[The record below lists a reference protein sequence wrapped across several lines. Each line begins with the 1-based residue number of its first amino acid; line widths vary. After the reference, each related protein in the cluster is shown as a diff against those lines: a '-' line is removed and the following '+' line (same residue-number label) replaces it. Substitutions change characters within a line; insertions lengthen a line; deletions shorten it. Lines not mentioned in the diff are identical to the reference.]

1 MGRPSFKNDT
11 DFSPLGGAVTMTK
24 IPEFH
29 RIRRLP
35 PYVFEEVNRI
45 KARLRAEGTDIIDF
59 GMGNPDMPTPPHIIE
74 KLVETARAPR
84 TGRYSASKGISGLRK
99 AMAGYYDRRYGV
111 KLNPDTEVIATL
123 GSKEGFA
130 NLAQALTAPGDV
142 IICPNP
148 AYPIHAYGFI
158 MAGGVIR
165 HVPALSPEEYL
176 AGISRAV
183 KHSAPPPSVLIVSYP
198 SNPTAQWVDLDF
210 YKDVIALAK
219 KHDLLVLSDV
229 AYSEIYF
236 ENNPPPSI
244 LQVEGAMDI
253 AVEIN
258 SLSKTYAMA
267 GWRVGMVVGNARI
280 CAALARV
287 KSYLDYGAFTPI
299 QVAAAAAL
307 NGPQDCVDEIR
318 AIYKSRRDTLVKSM
332 KGAGWDIPAPPA
344 SMFAW
349 AQIPEAYREAGSML
363 FSKLLIEEA
372 GVAVAPGVG
381 FGEYG
386 EGFVR
391 IGLVENEHR
400 IRQAARNVK
409 KFITNAD
416 EILAKAANSPG
427 LYK

>member
-1 MGRPSFKNDT
+1 
-11 DFSPLGGAVTMTK
+11 MTHD
-24 IPEFH
+24 FH

-35 PYVFEEVNRI
+35 PYVFEQVNRL
-45 KARLRAEGTDIIDF
+45 KAGLRAQGVDIIDF
-59 GMGNPDMPTPPHIIE
+59 GMGNPDMPTPQHIVD
-74 KLVETARAPR
+74 KLVETVQKPK
-84 TGRYSASKGISGLRK
+84 THGYSASKGIQGLRR
-99 AMAGYYDRRYGV
+99 AMAGYYARRFDV
-111 KLNPDTEVIATL
+111 TLDPDKEVVVTL

-176 AGISRAV
+176 SGISRAV
-183 KHSAPPPSVLIVSYP
+183 RHSVPPPSVLIVSYP

-210 YKDVIALAK
+210 YKEIVALAK
-219 KHDLLVLSDV
+219 KHDMLVLSDI

-236 ENNPPPSI
+236 EDNPPPSI
-244 LQVEGAMDI
+244 LQVEGARDI
-253 AVEIN
+253 AVEVN

-267 GWRVGMVVGNARI
+267 GWRVGMVVGNERM
-280 CAALARV
+280 CSALARV

-299 QVAAAAAL
+299 QVAAATAL
-307 NGPQDCVDEIR
+307 NGPQDCVREIR
-318 AIYKSRRDTLVKSM
+318 DIYKARRDVLVSSM
-332 KGAGWDIPAPPA
+332 ARAGWDIPSPPA

-349 AQIPEAYREAGSML
+349 APIPEAYREAGSML
-363 FSKLLIEEA
+363 FAKLLIEEA
-372 GVAVAPGVG
+372 GVAVAPGLG

-386 EGFVR
+386 EGYVR

-409 KFITNAD
+409 RFLQQSGQILSRVRD
-416 EILAKAANSPG
+416 EAPEALRPETVR
-427 LYK
+427 

>member
-1 MGRPSFKNDT
+1 
-11 DFSPLGGAVTMTK
+11 MT
-24 IPEFH
+24 PDFH

-35 PYVFEEVNRI
+35 PYIFEEVNSL
-45 KARLRAEGTDIIDF
+45 KARLRAQGIDIIDF
-59 GMGNPDMPTPPHIIE
+59 GMGNPDMPTPDHIVE
-74 KLVETARAPR
+74 KLIETVRNPKAH
-84 TGRYSASKGISGLRK
+84 RYSVSKGVIGLRR
-99 AMAGYYDRRYGV
+99 AMAGYYDRRFGV
-111 KLNPDTEVIATL
+111 KLDPETEVVATL

-158 MAGGVIR
+158 MAEGVIR
-165 HVPALSPEEYL
+165 HVPALTPEAYL
-176 AGISRAV
+176 SGISRAV
-183 KHSAPPPSVLIVSYP
+183 GNSSPPPSVMIVSYP
-198 SNPTAQWVDLDF
+198 SNPTAQAVDLDF
-210 YKDVIALAK
+210 YKDAVKLAK
-219 KHDLLVLSDV
+219 KHDMLILSDV

-244 LQVEGAMDI
+244 LQVDGARDI
-253 AVEIN
+253 AVEVN

-267 GWRVGMVVGNARI
+267 GWRVGMVVGNARL

-307 NGPQDCVDEIR
+307 NGPQDCVEEIR
-318 AIYKSRRDTLVKSM
+318 NTYKRRRDVLVDSM
-332 KGAGWDIPAPPA
+332 ARAGWEIPSPPA

-349 AQIPEAYREAGSML
+349 APLPEAFREAGSML
-363 FSKLLIEEA
+363 FSKLLVEEA

-381 FGEYG
+381 FGEFG
-386 EGFVR
+386 EGYVR

-409 KFITNAD
+409 KF
-416 EILAKAANSPG
+416 LAQSGQVLSRARDAAAAEAR
-427 LYK
+427 

>member
-1 MGRPSFKNDT
+1 MH
-11 DFSPLGGAVTMTK
+11 DFHK
-24 IPEFH
+24 
-29 RIRRLP
+29 IRRLP
-35 PYVFEEVNRI
+35 PYVFEQVNRL
-45 KARLRAEGTDIIDF
+45 KAKLRAEGADIIDF
-59 GMGNPDMPTPPHIIE
+59 GMGNPDMPTPKHIVD
-74 KLVETARAPR
+74 KLIETARDPKS
-84 TGRYSASKGISGLRK
+84 GRYSASKGIPGLRR
-99 AMAGYYDRRYGV
+99 AMAGYYQKRFGV
-111 KLNPDTEVIATL
+111 TLDPETEVIATL

-158 MAGGVIR
+158 IAGGVIR

-176 AGISRAV
+176 SGISRAM
-183 KHSAPPPSVLIVSYP
+183 KHSAPPPSVLILSYP

-210 YKDVIALAK
+210 YKDAIKLAK
-219 KHDLLVLSDV
+219 QHELLVLSDI

-236 ENNPPPSI
+236 EDNPPPSV
-244 LQVEGAMDI
+244 LQVDGAKDI
-253 AVEIN
+253 AVEVN

-267 GWRVGMVVGNARI
+267 GWRVGMVVGNARV

-318 AIYKSRRDTLVKSM
+318 AIYKGRRDVLVKSM
-332 KGAGWDIPAPPA
+332 KGAGWDIPPPPA

-349 AQIPEAYREAGSML
+349 APIPESHRHLGSLEFATQLM
-363 FSKLLIEEA
+363 EEA
-372 GVAVAPGVG
+372 HVAVAPGVA

-386 EGFVR
+386 EGYVR

-400 IRQAARNVK
+400 IRQAARSVK
-409 KFITNAD
+409 RYLQGD
-416 EILAKAANSPG
+416 KAPQIKAP
-427 LYK
+427 KIAAAE

>member
-1 MGRPSFKNDT
+1 MIAD
-11 DFSPLGGAVTMTK
+11 
-24 IPEFH
+24 FH

-35 PYVFEEVNRI
+35 PYVFEEVNRL
-45 KARLRAEGTDIIDF
+45 KARLRGQGVDIIDF
-59 GMGNPDMPTPPHIIE
+59 GMGNPDMPTPPHIVD
-74 KLVETARAPR
+74 KLVETARDPKS
-84 TGRYSASKGISGLRK
+84 GRYSASRGIPGLRK
-99 AMAGYYDRRYGV
+99 AMANYYARRFDV
-111 KLNPDTEVIATL
+111 ALNPDTEVVATL

-165 HVPALSPEEYL
+165 HVPALSPEAFL
-176 AGISRAV
+176 SGAARAV
-183 KHSAPPPSVLIVSYP
+183 RNSAPPPSVMVVSYP

-210 YKDVIALAK
+210 YREVVALARR
-219 KHDLLVLSDV
+219 HEMLVLSDI

-236 ENNPPPSI
+236 DDNPPPSI
-244 LQVEGAMDI
+244 LQVEGARDL
-253 AVEIN
+253 AVEVN

-307 NGPQDCVDEIR
+307 NGPQDCVAEIR
-318 AIYKSRRDTLVKSM
+318 ATYRSRRDVLISAM
-332 KGAGWDIPAPPA
+332 ARAGWDIPAPSA

-349 AQIPEAYREAGSML
+349 APLPEAFREAGSMA
-363 FSKLLIEEA
+363 FSKLLIEQA
-372 GVAVAPGVG
+372 GVAVSPGVA
-381 FGEYG
+381 FGENG

-409 KFITNAD
+409 RFL
-416 EILAKAANSPG
+416 EQSGQILSAAKAEIEPG
-427 LYK
+427 AVA